1 MQQNEREATVTLA
14 GNALAGKGVVITGA
28 AAGIGRATALYLAA
42 EGVRVVVSDIAED
55 AGAGVVE
62 EIRGSGG
69 TAEFVA
75 CDISDDR
82 SVEELI
88 DRSVKFL
95 GGLDFAV
102 NNAGVADHPGF
113 LHELD
118 VAEWDTVMSIDLR
131 GTFLC
136 MRAELKVMYEA
147 GHGAIVNMASNA
159 GVKNAPSMAAY
170 TSAKH
175 GVVGLTKNA
184 ALQYARHGI
193 RINAVCPGT
202 VLTPGLAS
210 FPEENQRAW
219 ADMIP
224 MGRMG
229 TTEEIAACV
238 AFLLSDQAGFLTG
251 VELLADGG
259 LMYD

>member
-1 MQQNEREATVTLA
+1 MTLT
-14 GNALAGKGVVITGA
+14 GKGVVITGA
-28 AAGIGRATALYLAA
+28 AAGIGRATALRLAA

-55 AGAGVVE
+55 AGAAVAE

-69 TAEFVA
+69 AAEFVP
-75 CDISDDR
+75 CDISDER
-82 SVEELI
+82 SVDELI
-88 DRSVKFL
+88 SRSVKFL
-95 GGLDFAV
+95 GGLDLAV
-102 NNAGVADHPGF
+102 NNAGVADHPGL

-118 VAEWDTVMSIDLR
+118 VAAWDHVMSIDLR

-136 MRAELKVMYEA
+136 MRAELKVMHEA

-184 ALQYARHGI
+184 ALQYARQGI

-202 VLTPGLAS
+202 IRTPGIAS

-219 ADMIP
+219 AAMIP

-229 TTEEIAACV
+229 TPEEIAACA
-238 AFLLSDQAGFLTG
+238 AFLLSDQAAFLTG

>member
-1 MQQNEREATVTLA
+1 MAFGTLA
-14 GNALAGKGVVITGA
+14 GQGVVVTGA
-28 AAGIGRATALYLAA
+28 AAGIGRETALHLSGQ
-42 EGVRVVVSDIAED
+42 GVRVVVSDIDTDGGKAV
-55 AGAGVVE
+55 AE
-62 EIRGSGG
+62 EIRTAGG

-75 CDISDDR
+75 CDISSESEVEALIER
-82 SVEELI
+82 SVA
-88 DRSVKFL
+88 FL

-102 NNAGVADHPGF
+102 NNAGFADHPGF
-113 LHELD
+113 LHELPVD
-118 VAEWDTVMSIDLR
+118 TWDRVLATDLR

-136 MRAELKVMYEA
+136 MRAELRVMHAA
-147 GHGAIVNMASNA
+147 GHGVIVNMASNA
-159 GVKNAPSMAAY
+159 GVKNAPSMTAY

-202 VLTPGLAS
+202 IRTPGIAS
-210 FPEENQRAW
+210 FPEENQKAW
-219 ADMIP
+219 AEMIP

-238 AFLLSDQAGFLTG
+238 AFLLSDQSGFMTG
-251 VELLADGG
+251 AELLVDGG
-259 LMYD
+259 LMYDSR

>member
-1 MQQNEREATVTLA
+1 MTLATFGTLA
-14 GNALAGKGVVITGA
+14 GQGVVITGA
-28 AAGIGRATALYLAA
+28 AAGIGRATALYLAGQ
-42 EGVRVVVSDIAED
+42 GVRVVVSDID
-55 AGAGVVE
+55 ASGGKGVVE
-62 EIRGSGG
+62 EIRAAGG
-69 TAEFVA
+69 VAEFVA
-75 CDISDDR
+75 CDVSSESEVENLIER
-82 SVEELI
+82 SVE
-88 DRSVKFL
+88 SL

-102 NNAGVADHPGF
+102 NNAGFADHPGF
-113 LHELD
+113 LHDLPVET
-118 VAEWDTVMSIDLR
+118 WDKVLATDLR

-136 MRAELKVMYEA
+136 MRAELRVMHAA
-147 GHGAIVNMASNA
+147 GHGVIVNMASNA

-202 VLTPGLAS
+202 VRTPGIAS
-210 FPEENQRAW
+210 FPEENQKAW
-219 ADMIP
+219 AEMIP

-238 AFLLSDQAGFLTG
+238 AFLLSDQAGFMTG
-251 VELLADGG
+251 VEFLVDGG
-259 LMYD
+259 LMYDSR

>member
-1 MQQNEREATVTLA
+1 M
-14 GNALAGKGVVITGA
+14 
-28 AAGIGRATALYLAA
+28 
-42 EGVRVVVSDIAED
+42 S
-55 AGAGVVE
+55 
-62 EIRGSGG
+62 
-69 TAEFVA
+69 
-75 CDISDDR
+75 
-82 SVEELI
+82 
-88 DRSVKFL
+88 FL

-102 NNAGVADHPGF
+102 NNAGFADHPGF
-113 LHELD
+113 LHDLPVET
-118 VAEWDTVMSIDLR
+118 WDKVLATDLR

-136 MRAELKVMYEA
+136 MRAELRVMHAA

-202 VLTPGLAS
+202 VRTPGIAS
-210 FPEENQRAW
+210 FPEENQKAW
-219 ADMIP
+219 AEMIP

-238 AFLLSDQAGFLTG
+238 TFLLSDQAGFMTG
-251 VELLADGG
+251 VEFLVDGG
-259 LMYD
+259 LMYDSR

>member
-1 MQQNEREATVTLA
+1 MALATFGT
-14 GNALAGKGVVITGA
+14 LAGKGVAVTGA
-28 AAGIGRATALYLAA
+28 ASGIGRATALYLAG
-42 EGVRVVVSDIAED
+42 EGVRVVVSDIDAD
-55 AGAGVVE
+55 AGKGVVE
-62 EIRGSGG
+62 SIRESGG
-69 TAEFVA
+69 VAEFVA
-75 CDISDDR
+75 CDISSETSVESLIER
-82 SVEELI
+82 SV
-88 DRSVKFL
+88 SFL

-102 NNAGVADHPGF
+102 NNAGIADHPGF
-113 LHELD
+113 LHELSVD
-118 VAEWDTVMSIDLR
+118 TWDKVMSVDLR

-136 MRAELKVMYEA
+136 MRAELRVMYAA

-184 ALQYARHGI
+184 ALQYARQGI

-202 VLTPGLAS
+202 IRTPGIAS
-210 FPEENQRAW
+210 FPEENQKAW

-229 TTEEIAACV
+229 TPEEVAACV
-238 AFLLSDQAGFLTG
+238 GFLLSDAAGFLTG

>member
-1 MQQNEREATVTLA
+1 MAFAT
-14 GNALAGKGVVITGA
+14 LAGKGVVITGA
-28 AAGIGRATALYLAA
+28 AAGIGRATSIYLAG
-42 EGVRVVVSDIAED
+42 EGVRVVVSDID
-55 AGAGVVE
+55 ADGGKAVVE
-62 EIRGSGG
+62 EIRAAGG
-69 TAEFVA
+69 TAEFVP
-75 CDISDDR
+75 CDISSEPEVEALIER
-82 SVEELI
+82 SVA
-88 DRSVKFL
+88 FL

-102 NNAGVADHPGF
+102 NNAGFADHPGF
-113 LHELD
+113 LHELP
-118 VAEWDTVMSIDLR
+118 VETWDRVLATDLR

-136 MRAELKVMYEA
+136 MRAELRVMHAA

-202 VLTPGLAS
+202 VLTPGIAS

-219 ADMIP
+219 SEMIP

-238 AFLLSDQAGFLTG
+238 SFLLSEQAGFMTG
-251 VELLADGG
+251 VEFLVDGG
-259 LMYD
+259 LMYDSR

>member
-1 MQQNEREATVTLA
+1 MTS
-14 GNALAGKGVVITGA
+14 LAGKGVVITGA

-42 EGVRVVVSDIAED
+42 EGVRVVVSDVNSD
-55 AGAGVVE
+55 AGKGVVE
-62 EIRGSGG
+62 EIRSAGG

-75 CDISDDR
+75 CDISDER
-82 SVEELI
+82 SVDELI
-88 DRSVKFL
+88 ARSAEFL
-95 GGLDFAV
+95 GGMDFAV
-102 NNAGVADHPGF
+102 NNAGIADSPGH

-118 VAEWDTVMSIDLR
+118 VAAWDKVMSVDLR

-136 MRAELKVMYEA
+136 MRAELKVMYQA
-147 GHGAIVNMASNA
+147 GRGAIVNMASNA
-159 GVKNAPSMAAY
+159 GLKNAPSMAAY

-184 ALQYARHGI
+184 ALQYARLGI

-202 VLTPGLAS
+202 IRTPGIAS

-229 TTEEIAACV
+229 TPEEVAACV
-238 AFLLSDQAGFLTG
+238 AFLLSDQAAFLTG
-251 VELLADGG
+251 VELPVDGG

>member
-1 MQQNEREATVTLA
+1 MAFGTLE
-14 GNALAGKGVVITGA
+14 GKGVVITGA
-28 AAGIGRATALYLAA
+28 AAGIGRATSLYLAA
-42 EGVRVVVSDIAED
+42 EGVRVVVSDID
-55 AGAGVVE
+55 ADGGKAVAE
-62 EIRGSGG
+62 EIRAAGG
-69 TAEFVA
+69 AAEFVA
-75 CDISDDR
+75 CDISSEPEVESLIER
-82 SVEELI
+82 SV
-88 DRSVKFL
+88 SFL

-102 NNAGVADHPGF
+102 NNAGFADHPGF
-113 LHELD
+113 LHDLPVET
-118 VAEWDTVMSIDLR
+118 WDKVLATDLR

-136 MRAELKVMYEA
+136 MRAELRVMHAA
-147 GHGAIVNMASNA
+147 GHGVIVNMASNA

-202 VLTPGLAS
+202 VRTPGIAS
-210 FPEENQRAW
+210 FPEENQKAW
-219 ADMIP
+219 AEMIP

-238 AFLLSDQAGFLTG
+238 AFLLSDQAGFMTG
-251 VELLADGG
+251 VEFLVDGG
-259 LMYD
+259 LMYDSR

>member
-1 MQQNEREATVTLA
+1 MALATFGT
-14 GNALAGKGVVITGA
+14 LAGKGAVVTGA
-28 AAGIGRATALYLAA
+28 ASGIGRATALYLAG
-42 EGVRVVVSDIAED
+42 EGVRVVVSDIDAD
-55 AGAGVVE
+55 AGKGVVE
-62 EIRGSGG
+62 SIRESGG
-69 TAEFVA
+69 VAEFVA
-75 CDISDDR
+75 CDISSEASVESLIER
-82 SVEELI
+82 SV
-88 DRSVKFL
+88 SFL

-102 NNAGVADHPGF
+102 NNAGIADHPGF
-113 LHELD
+113 LHELT
-118 VAEWDTVMSIDLR
+118 VEAWDKVMSVDLR

-136 MRAELKVMYEA
+136 MRAELRVMHAA

-184 ALQYARHGI
+184 ALQYARQGI

-202 VLTPGLAS
+202 IRTPGIAS
-210 FPEENQRAW
+210 FPEENQKVW

-229 TTEEIAACV
+229 TPEEVAACV
-238 AFLLSDQAGFLTG
+238 GFLLSDAAGFLTG

>member
-1 MQQNEREATVTLA
+1 MAFGTLA
-14 GNALAGKGVVITGA
+14 GQGVVVTGA
-28 AAGIGRATALYLAA
+28 AAGIGRATSLHLAA
-42 EGVRVVVSDIAED
+42 QGVRVVVSDID
-55 AGAGVVE
+55 ADGGKGVVE
-62 EIRGSGG
+62 EIRAAGG

-75 CDISDDR
+75 CDIS
-82 SVEELI
+82 SEAEVEALI
-88 DRSVKFL
+88 DRSVAFL

-102 NNAGVADHPGF
+102 NNAGFADHPGF
-113 LHELD
+113 LHELPVD
-118 VAEWDTVMSIDLR
+118 TWDRVIATDLR

-136 MRAELKVMYEA
+136 LRAELRVMHAA
-147 GHGAIVNMASNA
+147 GHGVIVNMASNA

-202 VLTPGLAS
+202 IRTPGIAS
-210 FPEENQRAW
+210 FPEENQQAW
-219 ADMIP
+219 SEMIP

-238 AFLLSDQAGFLTG
+238 AFLLSDQAGFMTG
-251 VELLADGG
+251 AELLVDGG
-259 LMYD
+259 LMYDSR

>member
-1 MQQNEREATVTLA
+1 MT
-14 GNALAGKGVVITGA
+14 LAGKGVVITGA
-28 AAGIGRATALYLAA
+28 AAGIGRATALHLAA
-42 EGVRVVVSDIAED
+42 EGVRVVVSDVNSD
-55 AGAGVVE
+55 VGKGVVE
-62 EIRGSGG
+62 EIRSAGG
-69 TAEFVA
+69 AAEFVA
-75 CDISDDR
+75 CDISDEH
-82 SVEELI
+82 SVDELI
-88 DRSVKFL
+88 ARSAEFL
-95 GGLDFAV
+95 GGLDYAV
-102 NNAGVADHPGF
+102 NNAGIADPPGF

-118 VAEWDTVMSIDLR
+118 VAAWDKVMSVDLR

-136 MRAELKVMYEA
+136 MRAELKVMHQA
-147 GHGAIVNMASNA
+147 GYGAIVNMASNA

-184 ALQYARHGI
+184 ALQYARQGI

-202 VLTPGLAS
+202 IRTPGIAS
-210 FPEENQRAW
+210 FPEEDQRVW

-229 TTEEIAACV
+229 TPEEVAACV
-238 AFLLSDQAGFLTG
+238 EFLLSDKAAFLTG
-251 VELLADGG
+251 VELLVDGG